1 MFTIQELLAAG
12 IVAYVVG
19 LVSGVVTSREICSEI
34 YERELRRLARYYRRY
49 E

>member
-1 MFTIQELLAAG
+1 MFTIQELMAAG

-19 LVSGVVTSREICSEI
+19 LVSGVVTSCELH
-34 YERELRRLARYYRRY
+34 ERELRRLARYYRRRY

>member
-1 MFTIQELLAAG
+1 MFTIQEILAAG

-19 LVSGVVTSREICSEI
+19 LVSGVVTSSEI
-34 YERELRRLARYYRRY
+34 YERELRRLARYYRRRY